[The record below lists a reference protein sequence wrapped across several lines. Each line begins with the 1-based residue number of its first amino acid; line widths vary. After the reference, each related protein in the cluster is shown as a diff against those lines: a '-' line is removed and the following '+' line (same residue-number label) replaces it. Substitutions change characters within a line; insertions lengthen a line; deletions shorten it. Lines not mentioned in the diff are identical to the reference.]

1 MKKLMEKIVGFIKD
15 EEGAVA
21 TEYVLLL
28 IFVAIVILVGAKYF
42 AGEVSQKFNDVGN
55 FISKQNATVD

>member
-28 IFVAIVILVGAKYF
+28 IFVAIVILAGASYF
-42 AGEVSQKFNDVGN
+42 AGEVSQKF
-55 FISKQNATVD
+55 